1 MNKLLYLAAGLSLTA
16 CQRAEDP
23 APTGA
28 NTFTCQIDGQSFSP
42 YLAPIILI
50 PQQALEA
57 GRDGKGR
64 FAITARTSLEKVSF
78 VLVGV
83 HGPGTYPL
91 GSGGPYWQAPRR
103 SYGVHTYAARR
114 LSDGTE
120 QPERNAYTDSLA
132 VGTVQITRYDT
143 VANVAGGTFQ
153 YTAREAATGRLLR
166 ITDGKFDVR
175 L

>member
-1 MNKLLYLAAGLSLTA
+1 MDMNKLLYLAAGLSLAA
-16 CQRAEDP
+16 CHRAEDP
-23 APTGA
+23 VPTGA
-28 NTFTCQIDGQSFSP
+28 NTFSCQIDGQDFSP
-42 YLAPIILI
+42 YLPPIILT
-50 PQQALEA
+50 PQKALEA

-64 FAITARTSLEKVSF
+64 FAITARTSLEKLSI

-91 GSGGPYWQAPRR
+91 GSGALAGPRR
-103 SYGVHTYAARR
+103 SYGAHTYAARQS
-114 LSDGTE
+114 SDGTQ
-120 QPERNAYTDSLA
+120 QPEMNAYTDSLA

-166 ITDGKFDVR
+166 ITDGRFDVR